1 MLNILVSIFLGTL
14 LGVGMALMLELI
26 NRRVRSPDDLVEA
39 LDLPVLGSITCASGM
54 FKPITISTASR
65 SHLQGHAHEQS
76 H

>member
-39 LDLPVLGSITCASGM
+39 LDLPVLGSITSASGM
-54 FKPITISTASR
+54 FKPITITPVQIAPTR
-65 SHLQGHAHEQS
+65 ARA
-76 H
+76 